1 MIPNDILQRCDI
13 MPSKFRVRRIFKGL
27 VWWIARPL
35 ARAGARPNSITYFSL
50 LLALLAALVLNL
62 TGSSIVFGVL
72 VFLCGLFD
80 GVDGAVARE
89 RNIASDVGAFT
100 DSVVDKVSEVLI
112 LGSIAI
118 SFSGISF
125 LSLQVEWW
133 VILAITGWLLTS
145 YTRSRASSL
154 GVEDLDIGLGARS
167 ERLFTLVVFS
177 VLNLLLWGLVVV
189 TVMGLLTAGYRFYRY
204 QGDIVQQ
211 NKSE

>member
-1 MIPNDILQRCDI
+1 
-13 MPSKFRVRRIFKGL
+13 

-35 ARAGARPNSITYFSL
+35 ARAGAKPNTITYFSL
-50 LLALLAALVLNL
+50 LLALLAALLLNT

-72 VFLCGLFD
+72 VFLSGLFD

-89 RNIASDVGAFT
+89 RNCASDSGAFT

-112 LGSIAI
+112 LGSIAVE
-118 SFSGISF
+118 FSGISF
-125 LSLQVEWW
+125 LGLRVEWW

-154 GVEDLDIGLGARS
+154 GVIDLDIGLGGRS

-177 VLNLLLWGLVVV
+177 VLNQLLWGLVVV
-189 TVMGLLTAGYRFYRY
+189 SVMGVLTAGYRFYRY
-204 QGDIVQQ
+204 QGEVAQR
-211 NKSE
+211 NTPE

>member
-1 MIPNDILQRCDI
+1 
-13 MPSKFRVRRIFKGL
+13 MPSKFRVRHIFKGL

-35 ARAGARPNSITYFSL
+35 ARAGARPNTITYFSL
-50 LLALLAALVLNL
+50 LLALLAALILNL

-72 VFLCGLFD
+72 VFLSGLFD

-89 RNIASDVGAFT
+89 RNVASDVGAFT

-118 SFSGISF
+118 EFSNTSF
-125 LSLQVEWW
+125 LSLRVEWW
-133 VILAITGWLLTS
+133 VLVAITGWLLTS

-154 GVEDLDIGLGARS
+154 GVSDLDIGLGGRS
-167 ERLFTLVVFS
+167 ERMFTLVVFS
-177 VLNLLLWGLVVV
+177 MLNLLLWGLAVVS
-189 TVMGLLTAGYRFYRY
+189 VMGILTAGYRFYRY

-211 NKSE
+211 SQTD

>member
-1 MIPNDILQRCDI
+1 

-27 VWWIARPL
+27 VLWIARPL
-35 ARAGARPNSITYFSL
+35 ARAGVRPNSITYFSL

-112 LGSIAI
+112 LGSVAIA
-118 SFSGISF
+118 FSGVIF
-125 LSLQVEWW
+125 LSLPVEWW

-154 GVEDLDIGLGARS
+154 GVKDLDIGLGARS

-177 VLNLLLWGLVVV
+177 VLNQILWGLVLVS
-189 TVMGLLTAGYRFYRY
+189 VMGLLTSGYRFYRY
-204 QGDIVQQ
+204 QGEIAQQ
-211 NKSE
+211 NKPE